1 VAKYGS
7 VEAFK
12 TVRKKI
18 NGLRNYALNII
29 YNYFLFNKIIFLS
42 LPGFGIPDSARLHPG
57 YLLSKDLKCV
67 FLRVL
72 HVSAVKYFLKNEGT
86 ENVTHDFLSDTG

>member
-57 YLLSKDLKCV
+57 YLLSKDLKM
-67 FLRVL
+67 RVSPRSPCL
-72 HVSAVKYFLKNEGT
+72 CREIFFEKRRN
-86 ENVTHDFLSDTG
+86 